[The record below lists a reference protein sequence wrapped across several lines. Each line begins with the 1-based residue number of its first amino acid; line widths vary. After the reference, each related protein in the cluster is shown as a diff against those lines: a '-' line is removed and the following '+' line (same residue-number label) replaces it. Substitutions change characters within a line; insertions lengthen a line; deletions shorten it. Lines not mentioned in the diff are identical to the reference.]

1 MEMIFTLHACLQGDK
16 DEEAVTEVTM
26 YNLLAILIVVV
37 AIAYI
42 IRTFCKKLKKQDTGC
57 CECSTCNTD
66 STYCEPTK
74 D

>member
-1 MEMIFTLHACLQGDK
+1 MYEPRLGVVRTLNRW
-16 DEEAVTEVTM
+16 AVTEVTM

-42 IRTFCKKLKKQDTGC
+42 IRTFYKRLKKQDPGC
-57 CECSTCNTD
+57 CGCSSCNTD
-66 STYCEPTK
+66 STYCDPTK